1 MSLIFTGLP
10 FATLAAI
17 FAALAAVLFVFYL
30 LRTKA
35 ETVEVPH
42 LSLWEKVLREE
53 RASSWWERWKRW
65 FSLLLVLLIAAS
77 IVLAVGDP
85 RSASE
90 MERGASTVIIL
101 DQSGSMRALDGGE
114 NQTRF
119 ERAVSDARK
128 LVDDLKPQDEV
139 SLITVD
145 SSATIR
151 VAFTGDHQKVKD
163 VLSELRPTDL
173 PGDTTSALSSGVR
186 LLEGRDEGTLYVF
199 TDSIPSPLP
208 AAPVGTRIVPI
219 SIGSDAD
226 NIAVTGFRL
235 RRYPL
240 APTEFET
247 MVRVTNASDSEQQ
260 VSIEIFADGE
270 TVEFF
275 REEVPAQETAV
286 FIYPDLPDA
295 GQRWVVQATAVD
307 EDFVDAQPL
316 DNIGYASLTD
326 RSILRVLLVSNGN
339 LYLEAPLLINEAV
352 NAERMSWQEFNA
364 ATPDSLAGYDTFV
377 FDGAPEGFSATTRG
391 DKLYFPSLNDDDES
405 DYINEPIIDRIDES
419 HRSMRAISSMRDV
432 NIARAVKLG
441 VEGNDEVVA
450 REISGAAMILTR
462 RTTEG
467 NEVRFAFD
475 PAESDLPLRIA
486 FPLLLANITDWF
498 RIAGTGGE
506 TSYEVGETV
515 RIQVPEDHDEYTLRA
530 EPPEGLDSLATLFAE
545 QSFPEFDIGSVQGA
559 VDLSPGLA
567 GFYTLTSESHQQLFA
582 VTNSDA
588 NEAYLAVD
596 ASAAVTPASLASEAT
611 NERDKPLGFQ
621 LWTQL
626 LLVAIGLL
634 TLEWFTWTRRLT
646 V

>member
-1 MSLIFTGLP
+1 MNLIFTGLP

-17 FAALAAVLFVFYL
+17 FAVLAAVFFVFYL
-30 LRTKA
+30 LKTKT

-42 LSLWEKVLREE
+42 LLLWEKVLREE

-65 FSLLLVLLIAAS
+65 FSLLLILIIAAS
-77 IVLAVGDP
+77 IILAVGDP

-90 MERGASTVIIL
+90 MERGSSTVIII

-119 ERAVSDARK
+119 ERAVTEARK
-128 LVDDLKPQDEV
+128 VVSELQPQDEV

-145 SSATIR
+145 AASTIR
-151 VAFTGDHQKVKD
+151 VAFTSEHDKVND
-163 VLSELRPTDL
+163 VLSELTPTDL
-173 PGDTTSALSSGVR
+173 SGDIASALDVGAK
-186 LLEGRDEGTLYVF
+186 LLEGRESGTLFVL
-199 TDSIPSPLP
+199 TDSVPVDLP
-208 AAPVGTRIVPI
+208 PAQGSTRIVPV

-247 MVRVTNASDSEQQ
+247 MVRVTNASDDSQA
-260 VSIEIFADGE
+260 VSIEILADGE

-295 GQRWVVQATAVD
+295 GQRWVVQASAVD
-307 EDFVDAQPL
+307 ENFIDVQPL

-339 LYLEAPLLINEAV
+339 LYLEAPLLLNEAV
-352 NAERMSWQEFNA
+352 NAERMTWAEFEVA
-364 ATPDSLAGYDTFV
+364 SDDALSAYDTFM
-377 FDGAPEGFSATTRG
+377 FDGAPGNFAATTPG
-391 DKLYFPSLNDDDES
+391 DKLYFPGLSEEADTNYL
-405 DYINEPIIDRIDES
+405 NEPIIDRIDET
-419 HRSMRAISSMRDV
+419 HRIMRAISSMRDV
-432 NIARAVKLG
+432 NIARAVRL
-441 VEGNDEVVA
+441 EADDNDEVVA
-450 REISGAAMILTR
+450 RAISGAPMILTR
-462 RTTEG
+462 RTNDG
-467 NEVRFAFD
+467 NEVHFAFD

-506 TSYEVGETV
+506 TSYAVGETIRV
-515 RIQVPEDHDEYTLRA
+515 HVPEDHDEYTLGS
-530 EPPEGLDSLATLFAE
+530 EPPEGIDALGPLFAE
-545 QSFPEFDIGSVQGA
+545 QSYPSFAIRSVQGA
-559 VDLSPGLA
+559 VDLTPNLA
-567 GFYTLTSESHQQLFA
+567 GFYTLTSESHQQLLA
-582 VTNSDA
+582 VTSSDPR
-588 NEAYLAVD
+588 EAFLAVTSPAGAPTD
-596 ASAAVTPASLASEAT
+596 TVAVEGT
-611 NERDKPLGFQ
+611 NRREDPLDLK